1 MTHHELLHVGNFALG
16 NFALAKVVVIFLP
29 APVYD
34 MLYICD
40 SMRSYSIENRARRAA
55 GACALENSRWVET
68 VQYAPPGGALE
79 RALALNEPQE
89 DPPEAP
95 P

>member
-1 MTHHELLHVGNFALG
+1 
-16 NFALAKVVVIFLP
+16 
-29 APVYD
+29 

-40 SMRSYSIENRARRAA
+40 CTPCDRTALRTAPT

-95 P
+95 PNTLPKA